1 MPALE
6 ASRMS
11 KLILLIVG
19 AAWMA
24 VLLPPLVRAKLNGS
38 PSNSVSNFRRQLY
51 SLENS
56 GGRRPV
62 GQLRGMAR
70 PLAPSPRRGH
80 AIGRLSHVTAPL
92 VRPEGVRHHRLAT
105 NLSPHYMLRQRRQ
118 HLVVGLAGL
127 VAASLFLAFTT
138 GSTVMV
144 YIFTMSLLALIGYCY
159 VLVQLRLKRENER
172 YVQHF
177 RRVA

>member
-1 MPALE
+1 
-6 ASRMS
+6 MS

-56 GGRRPV
+56 GGRRPQ

-70 PLAPSPRRGH
+70 PLAPTPLRGQSL
-80 AIGRLSHVTAPL
+80 GRLTHVTAPL
-92 VRPEGVRHHRLAT
+92 VRPEGIRHHRVGM
-105 NLSPHYMLRQRRQ
+105 NVSPQHILRQRRQ
-118 HLVVGLAGL
+118 HLVVGLAG
-127 VAASLFLAFTT
+127 VVGASLFLAFTT

-144 YIFTMSLLALIGYCY
+144 YLFTVSLLALIGYCY

-172 YVQHF
+172 YAQHF

>member
-1 MPALE
+1 
-6 ASRMS
+6 MS

-24 VLLPPLVRAKLNGS
+24 VLLPPLVRAKLHGS

-56 GGRRPV
+56 GGRRPQ

-70 PLAPSPRRGH
+70 PLAPTPVRGQSL
-80 AIGRLSHVTAPL
+80 GRLTHVTAPL
-92 VRPEGVRHHRLAT
+92 VRPEGVRHHRVGM
-105 NLSPHYMLRQRRQ
+105 NVSPHDVLRQRRQ
-118 HLVVGLAGL
+118 HLVVGLACL
-127 VAASLFLAFTT
+127 VGASLFLAFTT
-138 GSTVMV
+138 GSTAMV
-144 YIFTMSLLALIGYCY
+144 YLFTVSLLAMIGYCY
-159 VLVQLRLKRENER
+159 VLVQLRLRRENER
-172 YVQHF
+172 YTQHF